1 MSKTAKVG
9 DMLSIEEL
17 RCSLIFDFEGEG
29 IAIGSDTAPLPHM
42 VGLFYPNKRGTS
54 GKYRWAA
61 FKKDWKPAINGSRK
75 EATNEELGDFFTK
88 KAQELRQRQG
98 KLIHWSSHEAEVL
111 KNHLDRRD
119 FKIIEPV
126 LFNLRIPAKKY
137 IRRIRKT
144 KTSGKSLEDFFAAFY
159 RKRHPFPPLKIGAAE
174 SCRRIDSVC
183 GKTRKWRHFTPRQR
197 DYVHSLIAY
206 NEGDCRATWL
216 IAKRLSNST
225 LFNRS
230 DL

>member
-1 MSKTAKVG
+1 
-9 DMLSIEEL
+9 MLSIDEL

-29 IAIGSDTAPLPHM
+29 IAIGSDTAPLPNM
-42 VGLFYPNKRGTS
+42 VGLFYPNKAGTS

-61 FKKDWKPAINGSRK
+61 FREDWKPAINGSRK

-88 KAQELRQRQG
+88 KAQELRERQG
-98 KLIHWSSHEAEVL
+98 KLIHWSPHEAEVL
-111 KNHLDRRD
+111 KNHLNRR
-119 FKIIEPV
+119 V
-126 LFNLRIPAKKY
+126 PAKKY
-137 IRRIRKT
+137 IRRIRRT
-144 KTSGKSLEDFFAAFY
+144 TTSGKSLEDFFAAFY

-183 GKTRKWRHFTPRQR
+183 SKTRKWRHFTPRQR

-230 DL
+230 DLQYCRKKMNKNMTDGNS